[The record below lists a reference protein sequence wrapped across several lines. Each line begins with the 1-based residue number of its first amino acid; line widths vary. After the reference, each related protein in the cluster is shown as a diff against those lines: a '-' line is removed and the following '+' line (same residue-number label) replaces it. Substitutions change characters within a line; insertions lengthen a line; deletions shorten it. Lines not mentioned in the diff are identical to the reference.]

1 MSRIGKKPIPV
12 PDKVKVEVKGDLV
25 TVASADGKKKLE
37 QNVEFVTVK
46 VEGNE
51 VLVETIEDSRQARGC
66 HGLYRTLI
74 SNMIAGVT
82 TGWTRALQ
90 IEGAGFKAE
99 LKGKK
104 LVLTVGYTYPREYMV
119 PDGVTLE
126 LPKANQIIIKGTSK
140 ELVGQTAASIRAV
153 RPPDPYRGKGIRYV
167 GERAVRKVAKG
178 K

>member
-12 PDKVKVEVKGDLV
+12 PDKVKVEISGDLV
-25 TVASADGKKKLE
+25 TVSSADGKKKLT
-37 QNVEFVTVK
+37 QSVSHVTVK
-46 VEGNE
+46 VEDSQ
-51 VLVETIEDSRQARGC
+51 VIVETADQSRLSRSA

-82 TGWTRALQ
+82 TGWTRVLS

-99 LKGKK
+99 MTGRK
-104 LVLTVGYTYPREYMV
+104 LMLTVGYTYPREYNI
-119 PDGVTLE
+119 PAGVDVE
-126 LPKANQIIIKGTSK
+126 LPKANQIVVKGIDK
-140 ELVGQTAASIRAV
+140 QLVGAIAASIRAV
-153 RPPDPYRGKGIRYV
+153 RPPDPYRGKGIRYE